1 MPPDAGPVA
10 DAAAAFTAARPR
22 LLRLAYRMLGSF
34 AEAEDILQDA
44 WLRWHA
50 ADRLAVRD
58 PAAFLHRTVARL
70 CLDQL
75 RSARQRREVYPGPW
89 LPEPVFHPDETA
101 ADGVTLHLMV
111 ALERLS
117 PLERAA
123 FLLHDVFDTP
133 FEEVAQVIGR
143 DPAACRQ
150 LASRARSHVR
160 AARPR
165 YPVANGTAREVAA
178 AFRSAV
184 QTGDVGALRAV
195 LAADVVVYTD
205 GGGRQSAAR
214 NPIVGS
220 DRVARF
226 FAGLARKADG
236 ERPRLLHD
244 GWIDGLPGYVTIDR
258 VGVLQTTA
266 VAVEAD
272 RVAAVYIVRNPE
284 KLGHLRAIWE
294 GQGTPVDQKNAVRP
308 EGRAPPVA

>member
-1 MPPDAGPVA
+1 MLPDAGPVV
-10 DAAAAFTAARPR
+10 DAEAAFAAARPR
-22 LLRLAYRMLGSF
+22 LLRLAYRMLGSLV
-34 AEAEDILQDA
+34 EAEDIVQDA
-44 WLRWHA
+44 WLRWRA
-50 ADRLAVRD
+50 ADRDAVRE

-75 RSARQRREVYPGPW
+75 RSARRRREVYPGPW

-165 YPVANGTAREVAA
+165 YPVADATARDVAA
-178 AFRSAV
+178 AFRSAA
-184 QTGDVGALRAV
+184 QTGDIAALRSV

-214 NPIVGS
+214 NPILGS

-236 ERPRLLHD
+236 QPPRLLHD
-244 GWIDGLPGYVTIDR
+244 GWIDGLPGYVTFDR
-258 VGVLQTTA
+258 KGVLQTTA
-266 VAVEAD
+266 IAVEAG
-272 RVAAVYIVRNPE
+272 RVIAVYIVRNPE
-284 KLGHLRAIWE
+284 KLAHLARLEGGSAMPGHE
-294 GQGTPVDQKNAVRP
+294 KSAVRP
-308 EGRAPPVA
+308 EGPAPPVV